1 MPRIRS
7 VKPEFWSDEKLA
19 PLDPLTRLVFLG
31 LISMAD
37 DAGRLLDN
45 VKQIDAFIFPET
57 DHSSREALEELRRL
71 GRILRYQLP
80 NGQRVIQIT
89 HWQRHQRVEK
99 PGKNVL
105 PPPPADVSSEAPED
119 SGRASGDSPEDS
131 GRASGESPRAEG
143 GGGGGGGT
151 EDQGTERPCPPPP
164 ARARTRGAE
173 GGHPDPDAAGPRQQ
187 AAAGSEQREVE
198 PGRSALIREMHAA
211 VEARAGKLRGERR
224 QQRFVG
230 R

>member
-37 DAGRLLDN
+37 DAGRLLGI

-57 DHSSREALEELRRL
+57 DHSSREALEKLRRL

-105 PPPPADVSSEAPED
+105 PPPPAALSTEGPEASGTPSGESPED
-119 SGRASGDSPEDS
+119 SGTPSGDSPED
-131 GRASGESPRAEG
+131 P
-143 GGGGGGGT
+143 
-151 EDQGTERPCPPPP
+151 
-164 ARARTRGAE
+164 
-173 GGHPDPDAAGPRQQ
+173 
-187 AAAGSEQREVE
+187 
-198 PGRSALIREMHAA
+198 
-211 VEARAGKLRGERR
+211 
-224 QQRFVG
+224 
-230 R
+230 